1 MPVACPYCQCVLDA
15 AGMDPGSALLCPAC
29 GQPFR
34 LPPRRPLPIVATPA
48 PVAMP
53 QPADDPPPP
62 AALVRTGQGRV
73 YDFRR
78 RHGKQKDPFSP
89 ATVAG
94 YAAAFLAIAAAGWL
108 LVRAVGTHE
117 RKTDSTSVALFAR
130 QAAEERLEKVLL
142 APSTAEYPLLAVEVF
157 KTGDRTWRVR
167 GPVDSQNGFGAMIR
181 NRWEVDLQETGPN
194 DFYVIGWRVNGVEI
208 GGP

>member
-1 MPVACPYCQCVLDA
+1 
-15 AGMDPGSALLCPAC
+15 MDPGAAMLCPIC

-34 LPPRRPLPIVATPA
+34 LPPRNPLPIVATPA
-48 PVAMP
+48 PATP
-53 QPADDPPPP
+53 QPADDPPP

-94 YAAAFLAIAAAGWL
+94 YAAAFLAIVAAGWL
-108 LVRAVGTHE
+108 LVRAVNPGE
-117 RKTDSTSVALFAR
+117 PKTNSTSAALFGR
-130 QAAEERLEKVLL
+130 RAAQERLEHVLL

-157 KTGDRTWRVR
+157 KTGERTWRVR
-167 GPVDSQNGFGAMIR
+167 GPVDSQNGFGAMVR

-194 DFYVIGWRVNGVEI
+194 DFYVIGWRVNGLEV